1 MITAARIELASWW
14 DDLRDSLWLIPAVA
28 TAIAVALAFLMV
40 RLDRSLIAGG
50 QTGADWLFGAGASG
64 AREVLSAIAGTMIT
78 VTGVV
83 FSITIVALQL
93 ASSQFTPRV
102 LRTFTGDRGNQI
114 VLGVF
119 IATFTYAL
127 LVLRTVREGAG
138 DQAEPFVPAAS
149 VSMAIVLAVVSI
161 GFLIYYISHA
171 ANSIRASVIIDR
183 AAHDIMGL
191 IDQLFPDEI
200 GRPAPTPSTAPEAP
214 SVPAT
219 LVRADGAGYLQ
230 AIDADALF
238 DLAEKRAFLVR
249 VEPLIGEFVL
259 PGAPLAAVWPA
270 ATLPPPV
277 ERAIRAAL
285 VLGPERTLQSD
296 VEYGL
301 RQLADIAIKALS
313 PAVNDPTTAII
324 CIDRLAEAL
333 TRLAARARPQETR
346 TGKDGR
352 LHLIL
357 HGPPFARLVSVA
369 FGQIRHYGAG
379 DAVVAA
385 HLATTLGRMAE
396 LVPAERRPPLRREA
410 RLVAESARG
419 EIAIP
424 EDLERVE
431 RSAVWTEYAEDM
443 AALGGGAAR
452 ANETGPV
459 AVRLGKGRG

>member
-1 MITAARIELASWW
+1 VRTRLASWW
-14 DDLRDSLWLIPAVA
+14 YDLHDSLWFVPALCA
-28 TAIAVALAFLMV
+28 AAAVALALGMV
-40 RLDRSLIAGG
+40 RLDRALLAGRDPAAG
-50 QTGADWLFGAGASG
+50 WLFGAGASG

-127 LVLRTVREGAG
+127 LVLRTVREGVG

-149 VSMAIVLAVVSI
+149 VSLAIVLAVVSI

-183 AAHDIMGL
+183 AAHDTIGL

-200 GRPAPTPSTAPEAP
+200 GRPAPPPSTAPEAP

-219 LVRADGAGYLQ
+219 LVLASGAGYLQ

-259 PGAPLAAVWPA
+259 PGAQLAAVWPA

-277 ERAIRAAL
+277 ERAIRDAL

-313 PAVNDPTTAII
+313 PAVNDPTTAMH
-324 CIDRLAEAL
+324 CLDRLAEVL
-333 TRLAARARPQETR
+333 VRAAGW
-346 TGKDGR
+346 TGAEIRSDGR
-352 LHLIL
+352 AALLL
-357 HGPPFARLVSVA
+357 RTPSFARLADVA
-369 FGQIRHYGAG
+369 FAQIRHYGAA
-379 DAVVAA
+379 DPVVAA
-385 HLATTLGRMAE
+385 YLATTLGRLAPRVPPAAQAALRQQAAALLVDAHAALE
-396 LVPAERRPPLRREA
+396 VPADR
-410 RLVAESARG
+410 
-419 EIAIP
+419 
-424 EDLERVE
+424 ERVE
-431 RSAVWTEYAEDM
+431 TALAWTASPPPSQTPTAPDLQPQEVAI
-443 AALGGGAAR
+443 
-452 ANETGPV
+452 TG
-459 AVRLGKGRG
+459 